1 MLTVENTALI
11 IIDVQ
16 GELAN
21 SMPEKE
27 LLFENMKKLINGCKV
42 LEIPILW
49 VEQNPKGLGS
59 TVQEISDLLTDIS
72 TIKKTGFSCCKNNNF
87 MKLLNAKG
95 RSQLMV
101 IGIETHVCV
110 YQSTANLLELDYEV
124 NVIADAVSSRKI
136 ENKEIGLNR
145 MKDLG
150 ANIISTEMALFE
162 LLEHS
167 ENPKFREVL
176 QIIK

>member
-1 MLTVENTALI
+1 MLSIENTALI

-16 GELAN
+16 GKLAH
-21 SMPEKE
+21 SMPQKK
-27 LLFENMKKLINGCKV
+27 LLFENMKKLISGCKV
-42 LEIPILW
+42 LGVPILW
-49 VEQNPKGLGS
+49 VEQNPKGLGP

-72 TIKKTGFSCCKNNNF
+72 TIKKTSFSCCRNNHF
-87 MKLLNAKG
+87 MELLNAEG
-95 RSQLMV
+95 RKQLMI

-110 YQSTANLLELDYEV
+110 YQSTVNLLELDYEV

-136 ENKEIGLNR
+136 EDKEIGLNR

-150 ANIISTEMALFE
+150 ANLISTEIALFE